1 MNTRSTT
8 FATRVSPTN
17 VRSTE
22 FKDSTNS
29 WSYGQPNANLV
40 QAEIIYTCFSSENDI
55 AQCTH
60 ALIRVPIRH
69 TLAFNDQRI
78 AFAESLLSRSCV
90 LETLR
95 LIKSRCQSSQ
105 SIQFGTHWHSYAR
118 RTTSLPLL
126 LGEASRNCTGTSFP
140 VANHRNHEDPHMRD
154 LTHRLPNQDAHPDS
168 RISYPTVQRCEI
180 RLASSFLFIV
190 VGDIFLGN
198 RGRLVVSYFV
208 APMTTLLN
216 SASLPRL
223 DRSGK
228 AALRYIESEPETNPG
243 SKPKCT
249 KRVHSFGPARDPFIP
264 RLIRVDLPT
273 ARNTSFL
280 FLNPPRKKTSIL
292 AFDDVKF
299 G

>member
-55 AQCTH
+55 ARCTH

-69 TLAFNDQRI
+69 TLASNDQRI
-78 AFAESLLSRSCV
+78 AFSESLLSRSCV
-90 LETLR
+90 LEKR
-95 LIKSRCQSSQ
+95 SQ
-105 SIQFGTHWHSYAR
+105 SIQFRTHWHSYAR

-126 LGEASRNCTGTSFP
+126 LGEASRNCTETSFP
-140 VANHRNHEDPHMRD
+140 
-154 LTHRLPNQDAHPDS
+154 DAHPDS

-280 FLNPPRKKTSIL
+280 FLNPPRKKTRYVSHPDYTSVRRREIRVTSGFTL
-292 AFDDVKF
+292 FLF
-299 G
+299 I